1 MRIPE
6 SVFDDFAV
14 LLGYPGPELEPAL
27 ARTVLYFSDKGV
39 QRRLPDAQRAFRE
52 FASALGLLS
61 PTELEELYT
70 RTFDINPSASLEVGW
85 HLYGEQYERGSF
97 LVLMRQQ
104 LRQYGVEEGSE
115 LPDHLT
121 HVLRLFAR
129 MDDETRSGMLDSSL
143 LRALGV
149 MFEKWSDEDNP
160 YKRCLDALA
169 SLLHTLRS
177 EREGVPAHV

>member
-14 LLGYPGPELEPAL
+14 LLGYPSPANEQAL
-27 ARTVLYFSDKGV
+27 VRILLYFSEREMQD
-39 QRRLPDAQRAFRE
+39 RFPEAHRALRE
-52 FASALGLLS
+52 FACAMGLLS

-104 LRQYGVEEGSE
+104 LRVYGVEEGSE

-129 MDDETRSGMLDSSL
+129 MDDETRAGMLDNSL
-143 LRALGV
+143 LRAFDV
-149 MFEKWSDEDNP
+149 IFEKWGDAENP
-160 YKRCLDALA
+160 YKRCLDAIH
-169 SLLHTLRS
+169 SVLRS
-177 EREGVPAHV
+177 MRIHQEGVPTNV